1 MIVFRVD
8 SSIQIG
14 SGHLMRCLT
23 LADNLNCKSKTMFIA
38 RDLDGNLNYMISRRF
53 KLSILPKQNHNKLNG
68 YEKWLTVSQEQDA
81 KETIEIIKNL
91 KIDLLIVDSYAI
103 DEKWENLI
111 RPYVKR
117 IMVIDDLANRKHDC
131 DILLDQNFYLNG
143 QNRYKELI
151 GKYCKLLLGPEFV
164 LLRDEF
170 YEERNKKR
178 NDFSEVKNIFI
189 FFGGSDLTNDTMKT
203 LKAIFL
209 LKSCNLKVN
218 VVVGNNNIYKKEIE
232 MFCNKYCWITY
243 YCQVDNIAEL
253 MSQADLAI
261 GAGGT
266 TTWERCYLG
275 LPSIVI
281 SVAENQRQLA
291 IDAHKIGIIKYLGSS
306 DNVSVN
312 DIFEAITYFIS
323 NKVEYYKMKSN
334 ITEFTEKWKKIDCE
348 KLLLLER

>member
-23 LADNLNCKSKTMFIA
+23 LADNLNCETKTLFIA
-38 RDLDGNLNYMISRRF
+38 RDLDGNLNNMISRRF
-53 KLSILPKQNHNKLNG
+53 KLSVLPKQNHNNLNG

-81 KETIEIIKNL
+81 QETIEIIKNL

-131 DILLDQNFYLNG
+131 DILLDQNFYCNAS
-143 QNRYKELI
+143 NRYKKIVSEN
-151 GKYCKLLLGPEFV
+151 CQLLLGPKYV

-170 YEERNKKR
+170 YEKKTE
-178 NDFSEVKNIFI
+178 NGKIFSEIKNIFI

-203 LKAIFL
+203 LKAITLLEKMNFL
-209 LKSCNLKVN
+209 VN
-218 VVVGNNNIYKKEIE
+218 VVVGNSNIYKEEIK
-232 MFCNKYCWITY
+232 MFCDKYEWITY

-253 MSQADLAI
+253 MNKADLAI

-266 TTWERCYLG
+266 ATWERCYLG
-275 LPSIVI
+275 LPAIVI

-291 IDAHKIGIIKYLGSS
+291 LDAHRIGIIKYLGSS

-323 NKVEYYKMKSN
+323 NKIEYYKVISN
-334 ITEFTEKWKKIDCE
+334 ITEFTEKWEKIDYE